1 MGTSQAAS
9 APTTK
14 DWTKHVPSA
23 LRSPVRNPET
33 IADAVISSTVP
44 LLLPSGIITAPLF
57 VASYETIRFLLDFKS
72 EGLQK
77 ATEKSAIRIS
87 TSYLAPSIAKG
98 LWDNIQPNIESE
110 LANSPYSKL
119 AERAFR
125 KTVTS
130 ILRKGSQAME
140 D

>member
-1 MGTSQAAS
+1 VGTSQAAS

-14 DWTKHVPSA
+14 DWKKHVPSA
-23 LRSPVRNPET
+23 LRSPFRNPET

-44 LLLPSGIITAPLF
+44 LLLPSGIITTPLF
-57 VASYETIRFLLDFKS
+57 VASYEIIRFLLDFKS

-77 ATEKSAIRIS
+77 AAEKSAIRVS

-110 LANSPYSKL
+110 IANSPYSKL